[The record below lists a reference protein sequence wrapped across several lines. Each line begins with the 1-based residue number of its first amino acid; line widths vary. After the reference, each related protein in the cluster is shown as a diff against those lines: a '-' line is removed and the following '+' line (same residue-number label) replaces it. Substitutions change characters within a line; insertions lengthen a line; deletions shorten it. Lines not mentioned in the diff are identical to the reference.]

1 MVNDGFDEL
10 FIERR
15 NDFLTKYEGYLGK
28 IPYRRH
34 QKRKK
39 GLVK

>member
-15 NDFLTKYEGYLGK
+15 NDFLTKYEDYLGK
-28 IPYRRH
+28 IPYQRH
-34 QKRKK
+34 QKRKR